1 MKHLCYMESRA
12 GAGYGYKCR
21 IHLIFMLRIQN
32 TTKFIIFVVYFIFHP
47 RKIEFTRCR
56 RPFYPNSHQVCL
68 MHWELKIFQHCASYL
83 LEIANHPLPEGQW
96 SLKPPLGTKISNRPF
111 IGITTLQTSSCR
123 SFKLWWIT
131 LVSPTYRM
139 SKATSSHISS

>member
-32 TTKFIIFVVYFIFHP
+32 TTKFIIFVVYFIFHG
-47 RKIEFTRCR
+47 KLSLQGVIDHFIQTHTKYVLCTG
-56 RPFYPNSHQVCL
+56 
-68 MHWELKIFQHCASYL
+68 ELKIFQHCASYL
-83 LEIANHPLPEGQW
+83 LEIANHPLPEGRW

-111 IGITTLQTSSCR
+111 IGITTLQRSSCR